1 MPQGHAVQTRQLRKA
16 YRAGDQ
22 ELEVLRGVDLDI
34 RRGEFVSIMG
44 PSGSGK
50 STLLNLVGLLDTPT
64 GGAIRLMGTETHAM
78 TPDQRARMR
87 RQTLGFVF
95 QSFNLMPRLTALQN
109 VMLPMAIAGVP
120 LQVRREKARG
130 LLESVGLGDRIHHV
144 PSELSGGQ
152 KQRVAI
158 ARALALDP
166 PILLADEPTGN
177 LDSAT
182 SAEVMQLFVRLHAD
196 GRTIIQVTHDDE
208 MASFGTR
215 TIRFRDGRI
224 ESQDHRP
231 MMDFVEPSF
240 FLAPP
245 LAQAKGVKKL
255 GGPGLGTALPGPG
268 PAPPGTG
275 HAAAKDP
282 SQGRTKRARAAS
294 KDAAAKPVK
303 RGGGR

>member
-1 MPQGHAVQTRQLRKA
+1 MPEGHAVQTRRLRKA

-64 GGAIRLMGTETHAM
+64 GGAIRLMGTETHQM
-78 TPDQRARMR
+78 TPNQRAKMR

-109 VMLPMAIAGVP
+109 VMLPMAIAGIP
-120 LQVRREKARG
+120 RKVRRQKARE
-130 LLESVGLGDRIHHV
+130 LLTSVGLADRLDHF

-166 PILLADEPTGN
+166 PIILADEPSGN
-177 LDSAT
+177 LDSTT
-182 SAEVMQLFVRLHAD
+182 SAEVMQLFTHLHAK
-196 GRTIIQVTHDDE
+196 GRTIIQVTHDED
-208 MASFGTR
+208 MAAFGTR

-245 LAQAKGVKKL
+245 KSQAKALKPL
-255 GGPGLGTALPGPG
+255 GGPGLGT
-268 PAPPGTG
+268 PAPGTPKSVRSASATKP
-275 HAAAKDP
+275 AASA
-282 SQGRTKRARAAS
+282 TKRSTSSPDKRS
-294 KDAAAKPVK
+294 RKPK
-303 RGGGR
+303 PGGR

>member
-1 MPQGHAVQTRQLRKA
+1 MPPGHAVQTRQLRKV

-22 ELEVLRGVDLDI
+22 DLEVLRGVDLDI

-50 STLLNLVGLLDTPT
+50 STLLNLVGLLDIPS
-64 GGAIRLMGTETHAM
+64 GGAIRLMGTETQQM
-78 TPDQRARMR
+78 TANQRARMR

-95 QSFNLMPRLTALQN
+95 QSFNLMPRLSALQN

-120 LQVRREKARG
+120 AKARRQKARE
-130 LLESVGLGDRIHHV
+130 LLESVGLGDRLHHV

-158 ARALALDP
+158 ARALAMDP

-177 LDSAT
+177 LDSKT
-182 SAEVMQLFVRLHAD
+182 SAEVMQLFSRLHAE

-208 MASFGTR
+208 VAAYGTR

-231 MMDFVEPSF
+231 AMDFVEPSF

-245 LAQAKGVKKL
+245 LAQAKAVKRL
-255 GGPGLGTALPGPG
+255 GGPGKGAPMPDTSPSFSDMASKGRR
-268 PAPPGTG
+268 PAPA
-275 HAAAKDP
+275 AAAK
-282 SQGRTKRARAAS
+282 RTAS
-294 KDAAAKPVK
+294 KPAKRP
-303 RGGGR
+303 GGR

>member
-1 MPQGHAVQTRQLRKA
+1 
-16 YRAGDQ
+16 
-22 ELEVLRGVDLDI
+22 
-34 RRGEFVSIMG
+34 
-44 PSGSGK
+44 
-50 STLLNLVGLLDTPT
+50 
-64 GGAIRLMGTETHAM
+64 M
-78 TPDQRARMR
+78 TANQRARMR
-87 RQTLGFVF
+87 RQSLGFVF

-120 LQVRREKARG
+120 AKVRRQKARE
-130 LLESVGLGDRIHHV
+130 LLGSVGLGDRLHHV
-144 PSELSGGQ
+144 PGELSGGQ

-177 LDSAT
+177 LDSTT
-182 SAEVMQLFVRLHAD
+182 SAEVMQLFVHLHAK

-208 MASFGTR
+208 MAAFGTR

-255 GGPGLGTALPGPG
+255 GGPGLGTAIPVPPNSPPESKGAAKG
-268 PAPPGTG
+268 EAKAAGKPATPAAK
-275 HAAAKDP
+275 AAADP
-282 SQGRTKRARAAS
+282 AKPAS
-294 KDAAAKPVK
+294 KAAPAKPK
-303 RGGGR
+303 KSGGR